1 MKLAFIKVGELEG
14 SLRHVRAL
22 LSDLKARGVEIHEIE
37 LVPDKVQETVDT
49 LSELRPQFTLDIN
62 ATGVIVGEQEG
73 KKLPIHDLFGFVHFS
88 FFTEDPL
95 LHFPS
100 LKGLSQN
107 QNMVALITDLK
118 YADSLRILGV
128 QNVSYMTPFLDFSVF
143 PAEES
148 EREIDVAFAGPVI
161 NPEIIINSVRQNLP
175 DNIFPLFME
184 AGEFM
189 FRNPEVPP
197 LLAVNHIISMFTPQA
212 QEEIAKW
219 QKENEEAF
227 LRLINDSAIYA
238 TMRKR
243 WFILNFLEG
252 INLKILG
259 EVQGELREDHEQI
272 KAQSYEEVLRIYGQ
286 TYLTILS
293 FPLTVPTGIGFTPL
307 EVGAMGSAP
316 MIDFRG
322 TLPGF
327 LTPEEEVISYTP
339 LDRAD
344 IEEKILYYL
353 DNLQEVAQI
362 GERAKKAVI
371 DRYRVDD
378 RAEFLFGMMNDI
390 LKSAQQQQ
398 EAGQQVERPSS

>member
-14 SLRHVRAL
+14 SLKHVNAL

-37 LVPDKVQETVDT
+37 LVPEKVQETVDL
-49 LSELRPQFTLDIN
+49 LSEIRPQFTLDLN

-73 KKLPIHDLFGFVHFS
+73 KKLPLHDLFGFVHFS
-88 FFTEDPL
+88 LFTEDPL

-100 LKGLSQN
+100 LRGLSQN
-107 QNMVALITDLK
+107 QNMVALITDVK

-128 QNVSYMTPFLDFSVF
+128 QNVSYITPFLDFSVF
-143 PAEES
+143 PAVEA
-148 EREIDVAFAGPVI
+148 ERDIEVAFVGPVI
-161 NPEIIINSVRQNLP
+161 NPEMILNSVRQNLP
-175 DNIFPLFME
+175 DNIFPLFIE

-227 LRLINDSAIYA
+227 LRLVNDSAIYA

-243 WFILNFLEG
+243 WFLVNFLEG
-252 INLKILG
+252 INLKIIG
-259 EVQGELREDHEQI
+259 EFQGELREDHEQI
-272 KAQSYEEVLRIYGQ
+272 KAEGYEEILYIYGR
-286 TYLTILS
+286 TYLTVMS

-327 LTPEEEVISYTP
+327 LTPEEEVISYIP
-339 LDRAD
+339 LDRAEV
-344 IEEKILYYL
+344 EEKILYYL
-353 DNLQEVAQI
+353 DNLQEVAEI
-362 GERAKKAVI
+362 GMRARNAVI
-371 DRYRVDD
+371 ERYRVDD
-378 RAEFLFGMMNDI
+378 RAEFLFKIMNDI
-390 LKSAQQQQ
+390 LQSQQQQ
-398 EAGQQVERPSS
+398 EVSQQAQQPPP

>member
-14 SLRHVRAL
+14 SLKHVNAL
-22 LSDLKARGVEIHEIE
+22 LSDLKARGVEVHEIE
-37 LVPDKVQETVDT
+37 LVPEKVQETVDL
-49 LSELRPQFTLDIN
+49 LSEIRPQFTLDLN

-73 KKLPIHDLFGFVHFS
+73 KKLPLHDLFGFVHFS
-88 FFTEDPL
+88 LFTEDPL

-100 LKGLSQN
+100 LRGLSQN
-107 QNMVALITDLK
+107 QNMVALITDVK

-128 QNVSYMTPFLDFSVF
+128 QNVSYITPFLDFSVF
-143 PAEES
+143 PAVEA
-148 EREIDVAFAGPVI
+148 ERDIEVAFVGPVI
-161 NPEIIINSVRQNLP
+161 NPEMILNSVRQNLP
-175 DNIFPLFME
+175 DNIFPLFIE

-227 LRLINDSAIYA
+227 LRLVNDSAIYA

-243 WFILNFLEG
+243 WFLVNFLEG
-252 INLKILG
+252 INLKIIG
-259 EVQGELREDHEQI
+259 EFQGELREDHEQI
-272 KAQSYEEVLRIYGQ
+272 KAEGYEEILYIYGR
-286 TYLTILS
+286 TYLTVMS

-327 LTPEEEVISYTP
+327 LTPEEEVISYIP
-339 LDRAD
+339 LDRAEV
-344 IEEKILYYL
+344 EEKILYYL
-353 DNLQEVAQI
+353 DNLQEVAEI
-362 GERAKKAVI
+362 GMRARNAVI
-371 DRYRVDD
+371 ERYRVDD
-378 RAEFLFGMMNDI
+378 RAEFLFKIMNDI
-390 LKSAQQQQ
+390 LQSQQQQ
-398 EAGQQVERPSS
+398 EVSQQAQQPPP